1 MSLGCLPPGLG
12 PPPPRS
18 NAQRGVHV
26 MQVRW
31 PPTDPQPPPQAYA
44 LGVEVRLRR
53 AAGAPGL
60 APARARL
67 TLEGPGGGVAVL
79 HEGRHA
85 GTEPEPEEEEEEGA
99 ARPRRPGPARFKFA
113 DSGAWTVR
121 QRKRALRERGATAA
135 AEIVW
140 RPQQPLWRALNRA
153 DASGDAAANVTAK
166 RGRAGPG
173 QGRWALRLEAPAAD
187 GAAVAG
193 WTLWHCPSMYS
204 LDRAMR
210 GEAADGPAV
219 AKALAVANAAA
230 GPRRWLP
237 GVVAAEAEALSVF
250 SAAEV
255 AAKLYPGGPS
265 KGMLVLEGHAAENE
279 KSIMSHFGR

>member
-1 MSLGCLPPGLG
+1 M
-12 PPPPRS
+12 
-18 NAQRGVHV
+18 
-26 MQVRW
+26 
-31 PPTDPQPPPQAYA
+31 
-44 LGVEVRLRR
+44 EVRIRR

-67 TLEGPGGGVAVL
+67 ALEGPGGGVAVL
-79 HEGRHA
+79 HEGLHA
-85 GTEPEPEEEEEEGA
+85 GAAPEPEGA
-99 ARPRRPGPARFKFA
+99 GAGARGPARLRFA

-121 QRKRALRERGATAA
+121 QRRRAIREWGATAA

-140 RPQQPLWRALNRA
+140 RPQQPRWRALNRA
-153 DASGDAAANVTAK
+153 DTSGDAAANVTAK

-173 QGRWALRLEAPAAD
+173 EGRWALRLEAPAAD
-187 GAAVAG
+187 SSAVAG

-204 LDRAMR
+204 LDQAMR
-210 GEAADGPAV
+210 GEAADAPAV
-219 AKALAVANAAA
+219 AKALAAPRAAA

-237 GVVAAEAEALSVF
+237 GVLAAEAEALSVF
-250 SAAEV
+250 SAAEA

-279 KSIMSHFGR
+279 KSVMSHFGR

>member
-1 MSLGCLPPGLG
+1 M
-12 PPPPRS
+12 R
-18 NAQRGVHV
+18 
-26 MQVRW
+26 VRW

-85 GTEPEPEEEEEEGA
+85 GAEPEPEEEEGA
-99 ARPRRPGPARFKFA
+99 ARPRRPGPARLKFA

-153 DASGDAAANVTAK
+153 DTSGDAAANVTAK

-173 QGRWALRLEAPAAD
+173 EGRWALRLEAPAAD
-187 GAAVAG
+187 GATVAG

-204 LDRAMR
+204 LDQAMR
-210 GEAADGPAV
+210 GEAADAPAV
-219 AKALAVANAAA
+219 AKALAAPRAAA

-250 SAAEV
+250 SAAEF

-279 KSIMSHFGR
+279 KSVMSHFGR